1 MLTLVFKIQK
11 EMNAITDGDYCPTLD
26 LCSFSEHYSSDLPGE
41 APPPLPPSFNGGKC
55 IGEGPFYLVILFM
68 YLYILL
74 N

>member
-26 LCSFSEHYSSDLPGE
+26 LCSFSEHYSSDLPGD
-41 APPPLPPSFNGGKC
+41 APRPPSFNGGKC
-55 IGEGPFYLVILFM
+55 IGEGPFYLVIIFI
-68 YLYILL
+68 ILL